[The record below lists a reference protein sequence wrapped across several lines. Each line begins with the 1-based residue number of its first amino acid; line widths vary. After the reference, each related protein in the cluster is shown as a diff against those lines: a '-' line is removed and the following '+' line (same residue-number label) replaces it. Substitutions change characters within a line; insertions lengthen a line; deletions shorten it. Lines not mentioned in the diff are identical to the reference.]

1 MIRSNKPA
9 DIRLTRRATE
19 WRLHNIGPEQIF
31 LVTQMD
37 HHSPQSERSDLS
49 GRYTEGGITVVVEI
63 FPPSGGDHWRMEV
76 TSLEEQLTDW
86 NEPFASPHE
95 AWEEFIFVVNTA
107 GLAAFLQA

>member
-1 MIRSNKPA
+1 
-9 DIRLTRRATE
+9 
-19 WRLHNIGPEQIF
+19 
-31 LVTQMD
+31 
-37 HHSPQSERSDLS
+37 
-49 GRYTEGGITVVVEI
+49 
-63 FPPSGGDHWRMEV
+63 MEV